1 MVRSVKKKQKT
12 IEHTSL
18 FIFDLAICHKLFVS
32 A

>member
-1 MVRSVKKKQKT
+1 MVRAVTKM

-18 FIFDLAICHKLFVS
+18 FIFHLALHLTLFVS